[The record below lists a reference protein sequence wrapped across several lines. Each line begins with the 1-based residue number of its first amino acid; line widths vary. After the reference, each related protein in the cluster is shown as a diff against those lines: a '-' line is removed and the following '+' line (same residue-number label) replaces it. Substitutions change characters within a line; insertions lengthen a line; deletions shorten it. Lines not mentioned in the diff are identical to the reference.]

1 MLKNNSCLSQVFFI
15 RYMFPLLFFPLAI
28 LVEGCSFISD
38 LCSWKSKNNGWTL
51 SSSDKGLYCWLC
63 NIHVHTPFVSTSI
76 QCNGTWMQPQQS
88 KVAYR
93 RIVQHSTIY
102 DLKGAYYFGICRINY
117 YYARCKQCKNILY
130 AYQVRWYYFAN
141 TTFNSLL
148 VGDCE
153 RKN

>member
-1 MLKNNSCLSQVFFI
+1 MAWSILCRIQPRFQGKLRKFISQVWQSCLMLKNNSCLSQVFFI
-15 RYMFPLLFFPLAI
+15 RYKFPLLFFPLAI

-63 NIHVHTPFVSTSI
+63 NIHVHKPLVSTSI

-93 RIVQHSTIY
+93 RMREHSTIY
-102 DLKGAYYFGICRINY
+102 DLKGAYYFGICVS
-117 YYARCKQCKNILY
+117 K
-130 AYQVRWYYFAN
+130 
-141 TTFNSLL
+141 LL
-148 VGDCE
+148 LCTVWTI
-153 RKN
+153 

>member
-1 MLKNNSCLSQVFFI
+1 
-15 RYMFPLLFFPLAI
+15 
-28 LVEGCSFISD
+28 
-38 LCSWKSKNNGWTL
+38 
-51 SSSDKGLYCWLC
+51 
-63 NIHVHTPFVSTSI
+63 
-76 QCNGTWMQPQQS
+76 MQPQQS

-93 RIVQHSTIY
+93 RIVEHSTIY